1 MPPKQPRLRPL
12 VMVIDESRQTR
23 EALRFYLSNEGYDVA
38 EAPNSH
44 AAVESA
50 ANNSPDLILIDL
62 NMPGSSGVLATQRLR
77 SAPCLSDVPVVACA
91 GPDSQAYRDA
101 ARVAG
106 ADAYITKPFNP
117 AVLLPVVRSLLKR
130 RRAGVLL
137 GGDVTQL
144 AGKIGRAHV

>member
-1 MPPKQPRLRPL
+1 MPPKQTRLRPL
-12 VMVIDESRQTR
+12 VMVIDESRHTR
-23 EALRFYLSNEGYDVA
+23 KALRFYLSKEGYDVD

-50 ANNSPDLILIDL
+50 ADNSPDLILIDL

-77 SAPCLSDVPVVACA
+77 SAPHLNDVPVVACA

-106 ADAYITKPFNP
+106 ADAYVTKPFNP
-117 AVLLPVVRSLLKR
+117 AVLLPVVKSLLHR
-130 RRAGVLL
+130 RRTGVLL
-137 GGDVTQL
+137 GSDVTQL
-144 AGKIGRAHV
+144 SSMVL

>member
-1 MPPKQPRLRPL
+1 MPPKQKRLRPL
-12 VMVIDESRQTR
+12 VMVIDESRHTR
-23 EALRFYLSNEGYDVA
+23 TALRFYLSNAGYDVD

-50 ANNSPDLILIDL
+50 AHNSPDLVLIDL

-77 SAPCLSDVPVVACA
+77 GAPQLSDVPVVACA

-106 ADAYITKPFNP
+106 ADAYVTKPFNP
-117 AVLLPVVRSLLKR
+117 AVLLPVIKSLLHR
-130 RRAGVLL
+130 RRLGVLPSS
-137 GGDVTQL
+137 DVTQL
-144 AGKIGRAHV
+144 ASMVL

>member
-1 MPPKQPRLRPL
+1 
-12 VMVIDESRQTR
+12 MVIDESRHTR
-23 EALRFYLSNEGYDVA
+23 RALRFYLSNAGYDVD

-77 SAPCLSDVPVVACA
+77 SAPHLSDVPVVACA
-91 GPDSQAYRDA
+91 GPDCQAYRDA

-106 ADAYITKPFNP
+106 ADAYVTKPFNP
-117 AVLLPVVRSLLKR
+117 AVLLPVVKSLLNR
-130 RRAGVLL
+130 RRTGFLL
-137 GGDVTQL
+137 HSDVRQL
-144 AGKIGRAHV
+144 ASMVL